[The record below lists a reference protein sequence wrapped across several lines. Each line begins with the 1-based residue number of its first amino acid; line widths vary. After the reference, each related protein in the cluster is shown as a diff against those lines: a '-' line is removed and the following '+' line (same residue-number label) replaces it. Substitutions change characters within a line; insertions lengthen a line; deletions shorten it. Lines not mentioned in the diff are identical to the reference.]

1 MNAAIDIGNTKAK
14 LGFFKENELVAYK
27 AFNELK
33 ELADEIKKSEVS
45 KVIISSVREDD
56 ESIKKILDLRED
68 PFFLNYKTPVP
79 FVNNYQS
86 PTLGLDRIAIV
97 AGAQTLFPDQ
107 HTLAI
112 DLGTCITYDFLE
124 AGIQYHGGAISPGM
138 HMRFKA
144 LHNFTARLPLINP
157 AQQVDVIGNSTENS
171 IQSGVVHG
179 VSGEIRAFINTYKEK
194 YNPLNVIITG
204 GDAKYFESK
213 IKATIFA
220 IPELVLVGLNAI
232 LRHNAS
238 I

>member
-1 MNAAIDIGNTKAK
+1 MNAAIDIGNTKVK
-14 LGFFKENELVAYK
+14 LGLFEEDKLVAFK
-27 AFNELK
+27 TFNELK
-33 ELADEIKKSEVS
+33 EVADEIKKSHVS
-45 KVIISSVREDD
+45 KVIISSVRED
-56 ESIKKILDLRED
+56 EQLVKETLNLKEE
-68 PFFLNYKTPVP
+68 PYFLNYKTAIP

-86 PTLGLDRIAIV
+86 STLGLDRIAIV
-97 AGAQTLFPDQ
+97 AGAQALFPEK
-107 HTLAI
+107 HTLGI

-124 AGIQYHGGAISPGM
+124 AGKQYLGGAISPGM

-157 AQQVDVIGNSTENS
+157 EHQVDVIGNSTEKS

-179 VSGEIRAFINTYKEK
+179 ISGEIEAFINTYKEK
-194 YNPLNVIITG
+194 YNPLHVIITG

>member
-1 MNAAIDIGNTKAK
+1 MNAAIDIGNTKVK
-14 LGFFKENELVAYK
+14 LGLFEEDKLVAFK
-27 AFNELK
+27 TFNELK
-33 ELADEIKKSEVS
+33 ELADEIKKSAVS

-56 ESIKKILDLRED
+56 ELVKNLLDLKIE
-68 PFFLNYKTPVP
+68 PFFLSYQTPVP
-79 FVNNYQS
+79 FKNNYQS
-86 PTLGLDRIAIV
+86 PTLGLDRIAVV
-97 AGAQTLFPDQ
+97 AGAQALFPNK

-124 AGIQYHGGAISPGM
+124 AGTQYWGGAISPGM

-157 AQQVDVIGNSTENS
+157 EHHVDVIGNSTENS

-179 VSGEIRAFINTYKEK
+179 VSGEIGAFINTYKEK
-194 YNPLNVIITG
+194 FNPLNVIITG